1 MIIPSNEK
9 LHIRITLITFA
20 DVCSLVDEHGA
31 APGSRVPVRGGGH
44 CRDDEPDTGQVV
56 APQQA
61 IKTGH
66 WQNGCSTSAPIIDYW
81 NIGSHNYIDE
91 INHWI
96 IWLKDY
102 LWLGKPFSYY
112 WGRNL

>member
-1 MIIPSNEK
+1 MINPSNEK
-9 LHIRITLITFA
+9 LHIRRTLITFA
-20 DVCSLVDEHGA
+20 DVLSLVDEHGA

-81 NIGSHNYIDE
+81 DIGSHE
-91 INHWI
+91 INHWV